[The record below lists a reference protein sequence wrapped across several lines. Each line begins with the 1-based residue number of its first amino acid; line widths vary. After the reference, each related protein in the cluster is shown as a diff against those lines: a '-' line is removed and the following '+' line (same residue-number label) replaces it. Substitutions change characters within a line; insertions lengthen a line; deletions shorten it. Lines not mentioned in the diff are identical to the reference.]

1 MSKDERPSEIGYRQ
15 PPKHTQFR
23 KGMSG
28 NPKGRPKG
36 SRNLASIFRK
46 ISEEKVQVNGP
57 KGPRFITKLEAGIT
71 QLVNRAAKGDLKA
84 VREMMRCRQAF
95 GDQAPVMAPPIINV
109 RFVKAKDGKP
119 LESAEGPK
127 DQD

>member
-1 MSKDERPSEIGYRQ
+1 MPKDEIPSKVGYRQ

-23 KGMSG
+23 KGVSG

-46 ISEEKVQVNGP
+46 ISEEKIQVNGP
-57 KGPRFITKLEAGIT
+57 NGPRFMTKLEAGIT

-84 VREMMRCRQAF
+84 IREVMRCREAF
-95 GDQAPVMAPPIINV
+95 GDQAPYLAPPIFNI
-109 RFVKAKDGKP
+109 RFVDAKDGKP
-119 LESAEGPK
+119 VEGAK
-127 DQD
+127 NSIDEC

>member
-1 MSKDERPSEIGYRQ
+1 MMANDFYRTGYGK
-15 PPKHTQFR
+15 PPRHTQFR

-36 SRNLASIFRK
+36 SRNLASIFRR

-57 KGPRFITKLEAGIT
+57 NGPRYITKLEAGIT

-84 VREMMRCRQAF
+84 VRELIHWKRVF
-95 GDQAPVMAPPIINV
+95 GDLAPQMAPPVLNI
-109 RFVKAKDGKP
+109 RFWEAEDGKP
-119 LESAEGPK
+119 VKSVEGPEREG
-127 DQD
+127 